1 MNRLVR
7 VSTKVVGGLEIVP
20 IDPRKTEYELH
31 GPRGD
36 VIDTS
41 TQGLY
46 IYPPHAISPS
56 CGAVSLEIFSEK
68 DPNARITQPVETGTV
83 ERVWS
88 DFEPY
93 RREKKEK

>member
-7 VSTKVVGGLEIVP
+7 VSTKVVGALEIVP

-31 GPRGD
+31 GPRED

-46 IYPPHAISPS
+46 IYPPDAISPS

-68 DPNARITQPVETGTV
+68 DPNTPITQPVETGTV

-93 RREKKEK
+93 RKGKKEK